1 MARISWPF
9 DRHHRAG
16 GSALPAEVRD
26 GEAQARLT
34 VTIVALTLNEIDGV
48 RHILPKIDRSWYDQ
62 LIVLDGNSTDGT
74 VQWCRDHGYNVCL
87 QQRAG
92 IRHAYLEV
100 LPQISGDI
108 VLTLSPDGNC
118 DPAMIPVIIEK
129 VRQGYD
135 LVIGSRYLGDASSDD
150 DDLVTGFGNWLFTRT
165 VNLLHRAR
173 YTDCMVIY
181 RAFRKDLVYELDLH
195 EESSYRLPERLFGT
209 VISWEP
215 LMSVRAAKAGK
226 RISEIPA
233 GEPERIGGHRKLQI
247 LRWGAA
253 YYFQFWRELW
263 FWNPTHSNGPGSGK
277 ALQSNTQAKSGSC

>member
-1 MARISWPF
+1 MS
-9 DRHHRAG
+9 
-16 GSALPAEVRD
+16 
-26 GEAQARLT
+26 

-48 RHILPKIDRSWYDQ
+48 RHVLPKIDRSWYDQ
-62 LIVLDGNSTDGT
+62 LIVVDGASTDGT
-74 VQWCRDHGYNVCL
+74 IEWCRDNGFAVYVQKQH
-87 QQRAG
+87 G

-100 LPQISGDI
+100 LPQITGDI

-118 DPAMIPVIIEK
+118 DPAVIPALIAKMRE
-129 VRQGYD
+129 GYD
-135 LVIGSRYLGDASSDD
+135 LVIGSRYFGDATSDD

-165 VNLLHRAR
+165 VNLLHGAH

-181 RAFRKDLVYELDLH
+181 RAFSKKLIYELDLH
-195 EESSYRLPERLFGT
+195 EEASYRLPERLFGT

-215 LMSVRAAKAGK
+215 LMSVRAAKAAK
-226 RISEIPA
+226 RIAEVAA

-263 FWNPTHSNGPGSGK
+263 FWQP
-277 ALQSNTQAKSGSC
+277 KSGSC